1 MPASRI
7 RKKATQKKTA
17 QHRQREQQA
26 QNQAFKQRLGTLL
39 DGVPAC
45 ADCGAERV
53 EVTQEQVPAETWEK
67 MAPMR
72 EGMAAEG
79 AAFKQIA
86 YCARCKQYSLLSDWG
101 TF

>member
-1 MPASRI
+1 MPASRT
-7 RKKATQKKTA
+7 RKKATQKKAA
-17 QHRQREQQA
+17 QNRQREQQA
-26 QNQAFKQRLGTLL
+26 QHQAFKRSLGTLL

-45 ADCGAERV
+45 TDCGAERV

-72 EGMAAEG
+72 EGMEADG

-86 YCARCKQYSLLSDWG
+86 HCASCKQYSLLSDWG